1 MSRSI
6 EIRRIDI
13 ILAGDADEGEES
25 IAARIG
31 KGCPHPMGC
40 GPVGNAADRP
50 IGGNPFARRM
60 G

>member
-31 KGCPHPMGC
+31 
-40 GPVGNAADRP
+40 
-50 IGGNPFARRM
+50 
-60 G
+60 